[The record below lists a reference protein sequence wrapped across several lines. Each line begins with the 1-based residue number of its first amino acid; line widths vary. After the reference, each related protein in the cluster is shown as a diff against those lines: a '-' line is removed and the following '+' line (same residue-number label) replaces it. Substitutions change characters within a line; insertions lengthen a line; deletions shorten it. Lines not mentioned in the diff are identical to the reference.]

1 MGTVYKGFDTIIERW
16 VAIKVLHPHL
26 LEGEGG
32 EDLAKRFKQEA
43 QAAARCL
50 HPNIVTVFDYGIEQD
65 TPYIVMEYVEGVE
78 LKESI
83 KNQGIDSVVQA
94 VRILLQV
101 LSALEVAH
109 AKGVVHRDIKP
120 ANIILLPDGQVKV
133 SDFGVARLDSSDLT
147 SAGFMVGTPN
157 YMSPEGLRGF
167 KVDNRSDLYS
177 AALLLLEMVTHSK
190 PYAGRNTEELLDA
203 LNLQTRLEPL
213 LRRDLQSVIR
223 RALETDPSHRF
234 QTAAL
239 FSKALGGLIETRQ
252 EDQDDQKTMVIPAA
266 AYPGDSE
273 PGYQLSQSQA
283 SNWNPDLLKVIE
295 QSLVKYIGPM
305 ASVLIRK
312 NSRTISGVSELS
324 QKLAEQIPS
333 VDDRQQFLKQLNK
346 TGIYEQAISGLQP
359 SYSTSAIQSA
369 ESGLKSS
376 ASYVGT
382 PDKSI
387 TAEDIEKVSKK
398 LLVHVGPLAPRIVKM
413 AAKNCAELPQLIEKV
428 SSHIPDDSERLSFKK
443 SFE

>member
-32 EDLAKRFKQEA
+32 EDLAQRFKQEA

-50 HPNIVTVFDYGIEQD
+50 HPNIVTVFDYGVEKE
-65 TPYIVMEYVEGVE
+65 TPYIVMEYVEGIE
-78 LKESI
+78 LRDPI
-83 KNQGIDSVVQA
+83 NNQEIDSVVQA
-94 VRILLQV
+94 IRILLQV

-177 AALLLLEMVTHSK
+177 AALLLLEMITHSK

-223 RALETDPSHRF
+223 RALEADPSNRF
-234 QTAAL
+234 QNAES
-239 FSKALGGLIETRQ
+239 FSRALGGLIEKRQ
-252 EDQDDQKTMVIPAA
+252 EDQDDQKTMVIPATT
-266 AYPGDSE
+266 YPGSAQE
-273 PGYQLSQSQA
+273 YQLSQSQA

-312 NSRTISGVSELS
+312 NSRTTSGVSELS

-359 SYSTSAIQSA
+359 SYSTSAIQS
-369 ESGLKSS
+369 ERSGLN
-376 ASYVGT
+376 AT
-382 PDKSI
+382 PSNSGVVDKSI
-387 TAEDIEKVSKK
+387 SPEDIEKVSKK
-398 LLVHVGPLAPRIVKM
+398 LLIHVGPLAPRIVKM
-413 AAKNCAELPQLIEKV
+413 AAKNCSELSQLIEKV
-428 SSHIPDDSERLSFKK
+428 SSHIPDESERLSFKK
-443 SFE
+443 SLE